1 MSYKIGVLALQGD
14 FDLHCQV
21 MNKLGHTP
29 LLVKT
34 VPELKKCDAL
44 IMPGG
49 ESTTVRRLANE
60 LALTESLKE
69 FGQNKPIMGTCAGLI
84 LLAKKIQNS
93 DEPTLGLLDITVKRN
108 AYGRQIHSFTQQ
120 GKLVGLNGLSEF
132 EMVFIRA
139 PIITEVG
146 ASVEKLG
153 FLDQQVVLVKN
164 QNILGLT
171 FHPELTSDLRLHQY
185 FLNKF
190 LTTKPTQAKL
200 VR

>member
-1 MSYKIGVLALQGD
+1 MSYKVGVLALQGD

-21 MNKLGHTP
+21 IEKLGHKP

-34 VPELKKCDAL
+34 VFELKKCDAL

-49 ESTTVRRLANE
+49 ESTTVRRLSNG
-60 LALTESLKE
+60 LGLTEAFQE

-84 LLAKKIQNS
+84 LLAKKIENS
-93 DEPTLGLLDITVKRN
+93 SEPTLSLLDITVKRN
-108 AYGRQIHSFTQQ
+108 AYGRQIHSFTRP
-120 GKLVGLNGLSEF
+120 GKLVGLNGLSDF

-146 ASVEKLG
+146 LEVEKIG
-153 FLDQQVVLVKN
+153 FLGDQVVMVKN
-164 QNILGLT
+164 ENILGLT
-171 FHPELTSDLRLHQY
+171 FHPELTSDSRIHQY

-190 LTTKPTQAKL
+190 LTKKYT
-200 VR
+200 

>member
-190 LTTKPTQAKL
+190 LTKK
-200 VR
+200 